1 MRTDRSIGRRTRAAA
16 WYIAAVLAA
25 GTAVLGLSL
34 RNVAGHEY
42 GAEIAAWGSM
52 ALLTVL
58 VGRLSLRL
66 PLTTCI
72 VSFADALLFLTVL
85 LFGSDLATLTG
96 ALDGY
101 AASRRARG
109 TWVKRAFN
117 TTGMALSV
125 NLSSR
130 LFFRM
135 LPDGRVWGGALG
147 LSVLG
152 LVAPMLVLLGAQ
164 YLINTSLVAGVML
177 LKEGVPLVTVWRESF
192 AWAGTASLAGSVAA
206 GMVFLVILEDGI
218 GAFLAILP
226 FPLVLFFAYRASLRG
241 RMPGANAPSRG

>member
-1 MRTDRSIGRRTRAAA
+1 MRTEATVGRRTWTAD
-16 WYIAAVLAA
+16 WYIAVVLAA
-25 GTAVLGLSL
+25 GTAVLSMS
-34 RNVAGHEY
+34 RRSIAGRQY
-42 GAEIAAWGSM
+42 GAEIAAWGAM

-58 VGRLSLRL
+58 VGRLSMRL

-85 LFGSDLATLTG
+85 LFGPDLATVTA

-109 TWVKRAFN
+109 TWIKRAFN

-130 LFFRM
+130 LFFRV
-135 LPDGRVWGGALG
+135 LPEGRVWGGAVG
-147 LSVLG
+147 LSALG
-152 LVAPMLVLLGAQ
+152 LVVPMVVLLGAQ
-164 YLINTSLVAGVML
+164 YLINTSLVAGVVL

-192 AWAGTASLAGSVAA
+192 AWAGTAALAGSVAA

-226 FPLVLFFAYRASLRG
+226 FPVVLYFAYRASLRG
-241 RMPGANAPSRG
+241 RVPGAGAPSRG